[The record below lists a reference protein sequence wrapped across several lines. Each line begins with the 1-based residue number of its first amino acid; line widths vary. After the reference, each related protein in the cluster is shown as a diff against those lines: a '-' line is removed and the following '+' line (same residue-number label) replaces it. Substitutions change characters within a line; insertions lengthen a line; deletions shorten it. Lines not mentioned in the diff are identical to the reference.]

1 MTATFSQFKSKC
13 ILEVRGGSKKN
24 VGQEGTRNID
34 KKFNILDKN
43 KIRNIDK
50 RIVSDARASLGDG
63 GKKAMEKFGKEFN
76 LNGDE
81 TNTKGRNIKKRQVQL
96 NKTSNQNI
104 PTNSVDDSVKSVK
117 VNRTTVDKTINT
129 NVVKGS
135 GDGITASKGGDTT
148 VKPNTNTV
156 KNPKKTLDSE
166 ISNRKLQQ
174 LKNQELIKKQM
185 GTLDDLSDGGN
196 TSNTN
201 VKKNVVKT
209 NTRGSS
215 FKRPKLKY
223 DLIGNKL
230 DGKIGSQVFNQ
241 NKISNT
247 TSGKTKVELPKF
259 SQQSIDTAKGSSKT
273 FVKPKNFTQFRK
285 GTATLN
291 KVKPLTKVVRGLGV
305 AGAIADAGVSGY
317 QSYSDSQKK
326 GDSKLKSLGRSA
338 ATVAGG
344 VLGGVTGAAI
354 ASPIPIPG
362 ARVAGGYLGY
372 QKGKEYAT
380 KAFDTL
386 TSRKGRMKFKD
397 FVANR

>member
-1 MTATFSQFKSKC
+1 MATFSQFKIKY
-13 ILEVRGGSKKN
+13 ITEKREPLRGDSLDKNIIKKLVTDPIEKN
-24 VGQEGTRNID
+24 
-34 KKFNILDKN
+34 KN
-43 KIRNIDK
+43 KIRKIDK
-50 RIVSDARASLGDG
+50 RIQSDLNIPDDG
-63 GKKAMEKFGKEFN
+63 GKGGQGRIEKELG
-76 LNGDE
+76 LND
-81 TNTKGRNIKKRQVQL
+81 TDTKGRNIKKKQVQL

-104 PTNSVDDSVKSVK
+104 STNSVDDSVKSVK
-117 VNRTTVDKTINT
+117 TNRTTINKTTNP

-135 GDGITASKGGDTT
+135 GDGVTGSKGNTT

-156 KNPKKTLDSE
+156 SNPKKTLDSE
-166 ISNRKLQQ
+166 ISNRKLDQ
-174 LKNQELIKKQM
+174 LKKQELIKKQM

-209 NTRGSS
+209 NTRGSA
-215 FKRPKLKY
+215 FKRSNLKY

-230 DGKIGSQVFNQ
+230 DGKTGNQVFNQ

-259 SQQSIDTAKGSSKT
+259 DNKT
-273 FVKPKNFTQFRK
+273 VTNKSFIKPKNFTQFRQ

-397 FVANR
+397 FVANK

>member
-1 MTATFSQFKSKC
+1 
-13 ILEVRGGSKKN
+13 
-24 VGQEGTRNID
+24 
-34 KKFNILDKN
+34 
-43 KIRNIDK
+43 
-50 RIVSDARASLGDG
+50 
-63 GKKAMEKFGKEFN
+63 
-76 LNGDE
+76 
-81 TNTKGRNIKKRQVQL
+81 
-96 NKTSNQNI
+96 
-104 PTNSVDDSVKSVK
+104 
-117 VNRTTVDKTINT
+117 
-129 NVVKGS
+129 
-135 GDGITASKGGDTT
+135 
-148 VKPNTNTV
+148 
-156 KNPKKTLDSE
+156 
-166 ISNRKLQQ
+166 
-174 LKNQELIKKQM
+174 M
-185 GTLDDLSDGGN
+185 GTSGSTEGAGGA
-196 TSNTN
+196 SGSSTN

-209 NTRGSS
+209 NTRGSA
-215 FKRPKLKY
+215 FKRSNLKY

-230 DGKIGSQVFNQ
+230 DGKTGNQVFNQ

-259 SQQSIDTAKGSSKT
+259 DNKT
-273 FVKPKNFTQFRK
+273 VTNKSFIKPKNFTQFRQ

-397 FVANR
+397 FVANK

>member
-1 MTATFSQFKSKC
+1 MTATFSQFNKKYITEKQ
-13 ILEVRGGSKKN
+13 ILRGDSLNKNIIKKLVTDPIEN
-24 VGQEGTRNID
+24 IKKKQINID
-34 KKFNILDKN
+34 KKIMRD
-43 KIRNIDK
+43 
-50 RIVSDARASLGDG
+50 VTTPVDG
-63 GKKAMEKFGKEFN
+63 GKSGLSKIEKELN
-76 LNGDE
+76 LNKKGDKLLQDI
-81 TNTKGRNIKKRQVQL
+81 NKRKSADLTRADAL
-96 NKTSNQNI
+96 NRSYG
-104 PTNSVDDSVKSVK
+104 NS
-117 VNRTTVDKTINT
+117 
-129 NVVKGS
+129 GS
-135 GDGITASKGGDTT
+135 TEGAGGASG
-148 VKPNTNTV
+148 
-156 KNPKKTLDSE
+156 
-166 ISNRKLQQ
+166 
-174 LKNQELIKKQM
+174 
-185 GTLDDLSDGGN
+185 
-196 TSNTN
+196 SNTN
-201 VKKNVVKT
+201 VKKNIVKS
-209 NTRGSS
+209 NTTVT
-215 FKRPKLKY
+215 KPKLKY

-230 DGKIGSQVFNQ
+230 DGKTGNQVFQQ
-241 NKISNT
+241 NKVSNT

-259 SQQSIDTAKGSSKT
+259 DNKT
-273 FVKPKNFTQFRK
+273 VTNKSFVKPKNFTQFRQ

-344 VLGGVTGAAI
+344 VLGGIGGAAI

-397 FVANR
+397 FVANK

>member
-1 MTATFSQFKSKC
+1 MTATFREFNKKYITEKE
-13 ILEVRGGSKKN
+13 ILRGDSLNKNIIKKLVTDPIEN
-24 VGQEGTRNID
+24 IKKKQINID
-34 KKFNILDKN
+34 KKIK
-43 KIRNIDK
+43 
-50 RIVSDARASLGDG
+50 SDANIPDDG
-63 GKKAMEKFGKEFN
+63 GKAGQSKIEKELN
-76 LNGDE
+76 LN
-81 TNTKGRNIKKRQVQL
+81 KKSDKLLQDI
-96 NKTSNQNI
+96 NKR
-104 PTNSVDDSVKSVK
+104 KSADLTRADAI
-117 VNRTTVDKTINT
+117 NR
-129 NVVKGS
+129 S
-135 GDGITASKGGDTT
+135 
-148 VKPNTNTV
+148 
-156 KNPKKTLDSE
+156 
-166 ISNRKLQQ
+166 
-174 LKNQELIKKQM
+174 M
-185 GTLDDLSDGGN
+185 GTSGSTEGAGGASG
-196 TSNTN
+196 SNTN

-230 DGKIGSQVFNQ
+230 DGKTGSEVFNQ

-259 SQQSIDTAKGSSKT
+259 DNKT
-273 FVKPKNFTQFRK
+273 VTNKSFVKPKNFSQFRQ

-344 VLGGVTGAAI
+344 VLGGIGGAAI

>member
-1 MTATFSQFKSKC
+1 MTATFREFNKKYITEKRES
-13 ILEVRGGSKKN
+13 LRGDSL
-24 VGQEGTRNID
+24 D
-34 KKFNILDKN
+34 KKIIKKVVTDPIENNKN
-43 KIRNIDK
+43 KIRKIDK

-63 GKKAMEKFGKEFN
+63 GKKAMEKFDKEFG
-76 LNGDE
+76 LND
-81 TNTKGRNIKKRQVQL
+81 TDTKGRNIKKRQVQL
-96 NKTSNQNI
+96 NKNSNQNI

-117 VNRTTVDKTINT
+117 TNRTTVDKTINT

-156 KNPKKTLDSE
+156 KNPKKTLDIKGE
-166 ISNRKLQQ
+166 ISNRKLDQ
-174 LKNQELIKKQM
+174 LKKQELLKRQM

-201 VKKNVVKT
+201 VKKNVVKS
-209 NTRGSS
+209 NTTVI
-215 FKRPKLKY
+215 KPKLKY

-230 DGKIGSQVFNQ
+230 DGKTGNQIFQQ
-241 NKISNT
+241 NKVSNT

-291 KVKPLTKVVRGLGV
+291 KVKPLTKFARRLGV
-305 AGAIADAGVSGY
+305 AGAIADVGVSGY

-344 VLGGVTGAAI
+344 VLGGIGGAAI